1 MSEKTTLKAKTTK
14 GMVWSAIDKFAAKAG
29 QFVIGIVLAR
39 LLMPED
45 FGLIGMLS
53 IFIAISQSFIDSG
66 MGSGLI
72 QKKNRTNA
80 DFSTVFLFNLT
91 VSVFFYLVLFFTA
104 PFIAGF
110 YEMPQLVLL
119 TRVLSINIIISSLA
133 IVQRSKL
140 TINIDFKTIA
150 KVNVAS
156 IFAGGTVAMVLAYI
170 GWGVWAL
177 VVQRLV
183 SSLVSTGMFWL
194 LSKWQFTILFSRQ
207 SFKELFGYGS
217 KLLLAGLYAQTMH
230 EIYNITIGKAYSAS
244 ELGYYT
250 RARSFAEMTSGTVTS
265 ILHQVTFP
273 VLASLQDDK
282 ERMISVYSRLIRM
295 TAFFIF
301 PSMTMLS
308 LLAEPLVRLLL
319 TDKWIPVI
327 VLLQWMSFARI
338 FYPISVINM
347 NILNAVGRSDLFL
360 KVDLSKLP
368 ISILALI
375 ITIPLGVKAMV
386 IGHVVTSFISF
397 FINAYLPGK
406 LFGYGI
412 RSQIRDM
419 IPVVLISAVTA
430 LIVFIVNSFVEMLIL
445 KLLIGISTGLII
457 YIGTSYIFKIN
468 ELKEINFLVQNLI
481 RQNGKKG

>member
-1 MSEKTTLKAKTTK
+1 MTKSSLKAKTTN
-14 GMVWSAIDKFAAKAG
+14 GMVWSAIDKFTAKAG

-53 IFIAISQSFIDSG
+53 IFIALSQSFIDSG

-72 QKKNRTNA
+72 QKKIRSEI
-80 DFSTVFLFNLT
+80 DFSTVFIFNLT
-91 VSVFFYLVLFFTA
+91 VSVIIYFVLFFSA
-104 PFIAGF
+104 PLIAGF

-119 TRVLSINIIISSLA
+119 TRVLTINIIISSLA

-140 TINIDFKTIA
+140 TINIDFKSIA
-150 KVNVAS
+150 KVHVIS
-156 IFAGGTVAMVLAYI
+156 VIVGGSAAMALAYI

-177 VVQRLV
+177 VAQRLL
-183 SSLVSTGMFWL
+183 STLVSTGMFWL
-194 LSKWQFTILFSRQ
+194 LSKWRFSILFSRQ

-244 ELGYYT
+244 ELGFYT
-250 RARSFAEMTSGTVTS
+250 RARAYAEMTAGTVTS

-282 ERMISVYSRLIRM
+282 SRMVSVYSRLIRM
-295 TAFFIF
+295 TAFFVF
-301 PSMTMLS
+301 PAMTLLA
-308 LLAEPLVRLLL
+308 LLAEPLVILLL

-360 KVDLSKLP
+360 KVDLSKFP
-368 ISILALI
+368 IAISALI
-375 ITIPLGVKAMV
+375 ITIPLGIKAIV
-386 IGHVVTSFISF
+386 IGHVVSSFISF

-406 LFGYGI
+406 MFGYGALKQLKDMTPVFI
-412 RSQIRDM
+412 ATGIMAALVIAVSSQIDDLW
-419 IPVVLISAVTA
+419 IK
-430 LIVFIVNSFVEMLIL
+430 LIVGGFLG
-445 KLLIGISTGLII
+445 LL
-457 YIGTSYIFKIN
+457 SYIFVCNLFKLE
-468 ELKEINFLVQNLI
+468 ELKEIRTLLLKLLS
-481 RQNGKKG
+481 RK

>member
-1 MSEKTTLKAKTTK
+1 MTKSSLKAKTTK
-14 GMVWSAIDKFAAKAG
+14 GMIWSAIDKFAAKAG

-72 QKKNRTNA
+72 QKKNRTDT

-91 VSVFFYLVLFFTA
+91 VSVVFYLVLFFTA
-104 PFIAGF
+104 PLIAGF

-250 RARSFAEMTSGTVTS
+250 RARAFAEMTAGTITA

-282 ERMISVYSRLIRM
+282 ERMVSVYSRLIRM
-295 TAFFIF
+295 SAFFVI
-301 PSMTMLS
+301 PAMTLLS
-308 LLAEPLVRLLL
+308 LLSEPLVRLLL

-360 KVDLSKLP
+360 KVDLSKFP
-368 ISILALI
+368 IAISALI
-375 ITIPLGVKAMV
+375 ITIPLGVKAIV
-386 IGHVVTSFISF
+386 IGHVVTSFIAF

-406 LFGYGI
+406 MFGYGPI
-412 RSQIRDM
+412 KQLKDM
-419 IPVVLISAVTA
+419 LP
-430 LIVFIVNSFVEMLIL
+430 VFIATGIMATLVIAVNSLIDDLWIKLIAGGFLGLLSYIFVSNLFKSEELKEVKTLLL
-445 KLLIGISTGLII
+445 KLLP
-457 YIGTSYIFKIN
+457 
-468 ELKEINFLVQNLI
+468 
-481 RQNGKKG
+481 GK

>member
-1 MSEKTTLKAKTTK
+1 MSEKTTLKAKTTQ

-53 IFIAISQSFIDSG
+53 IFIALSQSFIDSG

-133 IVQRSKL
+133 IVQRSKF

-177 VVQRLV
+177 VIQRLISSMV
-183 SSLVSTGMFWL
+183 SAGMFWI
-194 LSKWQFTILFSRQ
+194 LSKWKFSIAFSRQ

-250 RARSFAEMTSGTVTS
+250 RARSFAEMTAGTVS
-265 ILHQVTFP
+265 GILHQVTFP

-282 ERMISVYSRLIRM
+282 KRMVSVYSRLIRM
-295 TAFFIF
+295 SAFFVF
-301 PSMTMLS
+301 PAMTLLA
-308 LLAEPLVRLLL
+308 LLAEPLVILLL

-360 KVDLSKLP
+360 KVDLSKFP
-368 ISILALI
+368 IAILALI

-386 IGHVVTSFISF
+386 IGHVITSFISF

-406 LFGYGI
+406 MFGYGALKQLKEMGPVFI
-412 RSQIRDM
+412 SVGIMAIVVIIINSFIHMLM
-419 IPVVLISAVTA
+419 IK
-430 LIVFIVNSFVEMLIL
+430 LIVGGFFGLLTYITVCHFL
-445 KLLIGISTGLII
+445 KLD
-457 YIGTSYIFKIN
+457 
-468 ELKEINFLVQNLI
+468 ELKEVKTLFIKLLNS
-481 RQNGKKG
+481 K

>member
-1 MSEKTTLKAKTTK
+1 MVKQSSLKAKTTK

-72 QKKNRTNA
+72 QKKDRNNS

-110 YEMPQLVLL
+110 YDMPQLVLL
-119 TRVLSINIIISSLA
+119 TRVLSINIIINSLA
-133 IVQRSKL
+133 IVQRAKL

-156 IFAGGTVAMVLAYI
+156 ILAGGTVAMVLAYI

-250 RARSFAEMTSGTVTS
+250 RARAFAEMTAGTVTA

-282 ERMISVYSRLIRM
+282 ERMVSVYSRLIRM
-295 TAFFIF
+295 SAFFVI
-301 PSMTMLS
+301 PAMTMLS

-319 TDKWIPVI
+319 TDKWIPAI

-360 KVDLSKLP
+360 KVDLSKFP
-368 ISILALI
+368 IAVLALV
-375 ITIPLGVKAMV
+375 ITIPIGVKAIV
-386 IGHVVTSFISF
+386 IGHVVTSFIAF

-406 LFGYGI
+406 MFGYGALK
-412 RSQIRDM
+412 QLKDM
-419 IPVVLISAVTA
+419 TP
-430 LIVFIVNSFVEMLIL
+430 VFIATGIMAALVITVNSVIDELWI
-445 KLLIGISTGLII
+445 KLTAGGLL
-457 YIGTSYIFKIN
+457 GLLSYIFVCNLFKSE
-468 ELKEINFLVQNLI
+468 ELKEIRTLLLKLLS
-481 RQNGKKG
+481 RK

>member
-1 MSEKTTLKAKTTK
+1 MSKKTSLKAKTTQ

-72 QKKNRTNA
+72 QKKDRTDD
-80 DFSTVFLFNLT
+80 DFSTVFIFNLS
-91 VSVFFYLVLFFTA
+91 VSIFFYIILFFSA

-110 YEMPQLVLL
+110 YEMPQLILL
-119 TRVLSINIIISSLA
+119 TRVLAINIIISSLA

-156 IFAGGTVAMVLAYI
+156 VIVGGVVAMILAYI

-177 VVQRLV
+177 VVQRIV
-183 SSLVSTGMFWL
+183 SSIVSVGMFWI
-194 LSKWQFTILFSRQ
+194 LSKWKFSMTFSRQ
-207 SFKELFGYGS
+207 SFKQLFGYGS

-230 EIYNITIGKAYSAS
+230 EIYNITIGKVYSAS
-244 ELGYYT
+244 DLGYYT
-250 RARSFAEMTSGTVTS
+250 RARSFAEMTAGTVTS

-273 VLASLQDDK
+273 VLASLQDDR
-282 ERMISVYSRLIRM
+282 ERMVSVYSRLIRM
-295 TAFFIF
+295 TAFFVF
-301 PSMTMLS
+301 PAMTLLA
-308 LLAEPLVRLLL
+308 LLAEPLVILLL

-360 KVDLSKLP
+360 KVDLSKFP
-368 ISILALI
+368 VAVSALI
-375 ITIPLGVKAMV
+375 ITIPLGVKAIV
-386 IGHVVTSFISF
+386 IGHVVSSFISF

-406 LFGYGI
+406 MFGYGALKQLKDMSPVFI
-412 RSQIRDM
+412 ATGIMAALVIALSSQIDDLW
-419 IPVVLISAVTA
+419 IK
-430 LIVFIVNSFVEMLIL
+430 LIVGGFLGLLSYIFVCNLFKLEELKEVRTLLL
-445 KLLIGISTGLII
+445 KLLSR
-457 YIGTSYIFKIN
+457 K
-468 ELKEINFLVQNLI
+468 
-481 RQNGKKG
+481 